1 MKFASR
7 LVSFDPAP
15 GDRFRPI
22 STPIYQT
29 ATFEQENADSFGD
42 YDYSRSGNPT
52 RTVLETHLAGL
63 ENGTRGF
70 AFASGMAAISTVT
83 KLLRSGDEI
92 LADNDLYGGTCRLFS
107 KVLDRTGITARYA
120 DARNLEHFRKQI
132 TPNTRLIYAETPTN
146 PLLRIVDLRKLAEL
160 AHEHGALLCVDNST
174 MSPYLQNPLD
184 LGADIVL
191 HSATKFL
198 GGHHDVTAGV
208 IVVKDAELA
217 DKIYFVQNA
226 EGNSLAPFD
235 CYLLLRGIK
244 TLKLRL
250 DCQQRNASTI
260 AQFLLGR
267 KGISQVYYPG
277 LVNDRGYELQRS
289 QARGAGAVL
298 SFTTGSF
305 EMSKAIAEQA
315 RLFRITVSFGSV
327 NSSISLPG
335 TMSHASVP
343 PEVLAQRD
351 LPEDLVR
358 ISVGIEDEEDL
369 IDDLD
374 RAIQEALVPIPDAA
388 PKTRISVFGNSATDE
403 SQLEPSVPTSV
414 RQVAPQQLL

>member
-29 ATFEQENADSFGD
+29 ATFEQEHADAFGE

-52 RTVLETHLAGL
+52 RSVLEKHLALL

-83 KLLRSGDEI
+83 KLLRNGDDI
-92 LADNDLYGGTCRLFS
+92 LADSDLYGGTCRLFS

-120 DARNLEHFRKQI
+120 DACDLDRFEQQI
-132 TPNTRLIYAETPTN
+132 APKTRLVYIESPTN
-146 PLLRIVDLRKLAEL
+146 PLLRVVDIRRIAAL
-160 AHEHGALLCVDNST
+160 AHSHGAILCVDNST

-198 GGHHDVTAGV
+198 CGHHDVTAGA
-208 IVVKDAELA
+208 IVVNDPSLA
-217 DKIYFVQNA
+217 DKIYFMQNA
-226 EGNSLAPFD
+226 EGNALGPFD
-235 CYLLLRGIK
+235 SFLLLRGIK

-250 DCQQRNASTI
+250 DCQQRNAETI
-260 AQFLLGR
+260 AKFLLSHKEVMR
-267 KGISQVYYPG
+267 VFYPG
-277 LVNDRGYELQRS
+277 LAENPGYELQRS
-289 QARGAGAVL
+289 QARGSGAVL
-298 SFTTGSF
+298 SFTTGSA
-305 EMSKAIAEQA
+305 EVSQAIAEHA
-315 RLFRITVSFGSV
+315 KLFRITVSFGSI

-335 TMSHASVP
+335 HMSHASVP

-351 LPEDLVR
+351 LPQDLVR

-369 IDDLD
+369 IADLE
-374 RAIQEALVPIPDAA
+374 QALHLA
-388 PKTRISVFGNSATDE
+388 TRRTCLAVE
-403 SQLEPSVPTSV
+403 
-414 RQVAPQQLL
+414 